1 MDTLFSNSNEI
12 MMQNL
17 DGSYNDSYETD
28 EHIVCVTYNQIG
40 NIIKKDFYN
49 KNHIYKLTE
58 MYSYENVFSD
68 ANIEEEY
75 EEELQHNDIPLPDNL
90 LSNHSKPIIPI
101 IPNLTTTSEKIQ
113 NASEQFII
121 TYGDCVSIYPV
132 SISAEV
138 YAQFLDKN
146 PFRYRKRY
154 ENSHYIKLESRPTPG
169 SVYISHGPQK
179 IACIFG
185 QYYKGKSFAH
195 NKYDPFHTQI
205 IVEDSYEDRLK
216 YFSNGLKKIGKLQPQ
231 SIAIPYHIGCSVY
244 GGQWKDYEKIIEKFA
259 KKNRNIEIKM
269 YNYKQKKYSK
279 DT

>member
-1 MDTLFSNSNEI
+1 MDTLFYSNQH

-17 DGSYNDSYETD
+17 DGSYNDSYETG
-28 EHIVCVTYNQIG
+28 EHIVNVTYNAIG
-40 NIIKKDFYN
+40 SIIKKEFYN
-49 KNHIYKLTE
+49 KNHIYQMTE

-68 ANIEEEY
+68 ANSEDH
-75 EEELQHNDIPLPDNL
+75 EEELPHNDIPLPDNL
-90 LSNHSKPIIPI
+90 LSQPSKPI
-101 IPNLTTTSEKIQ
+101 IPNLTTTNEKLQ
-113 NASEQFII
+113 NATEQFII

-132 SISAEV
+132 STSAEV

-154 ENSHYIKLESRPTPG
+154 ENSHYVKLESRPKPG
-169 SVYISHGPQK
+169 TVYVSHGPQK

-185 QYYKGKSFAH
+185 QYYKGKSYAH
-195 NKYDPFHTQI
+195 NKYDPYHTQI

-216 YFSNGLKKIGKLQPQ
+216 YFNNGLKKIAKLQPK
-231 SIAIPYHIGCSVY
+231 SIAIPYHIGCSIY
-244 GGQWKDYEKIIEKFA
+244 GGQWKDYEKIIENFA
-259 KKNRNIEIKM
+259 QQNRNIEIKI